1 MKNFKHFNASTLEN
15 AVSLLHEYGSG
26 ARVITGGVDLVSL
39 MKNRVIEPK
48 ALINIKTIPGLNYI
62 SEDDNT
68 LRIGALTPISAIEF
82 SSLIADR
89 YSILS
94 EAAHL
99 VASPLQRNMSSLSG
113 NLCQSNRCWYYRR
126 GPDTGLTFFCR
137 LKGGNRCYAA
147 DGDNRYHAVI
157 NAGKC
162 CAVCPSDMAT
172 ALVAMEASAR
182 IVGTAGEKTIALEQI
197 YSSLPL
203 GRLLQPDEIIT
214 EIIVPKPRENARQR
228 FLKFAIRKTID
239 FAIVSVAAV
248 SNIDGNTIYD
258 THIVLGG
265 VAPAPFRAT
274 LAEDMLR
281 AKPITQE
288 LVDKASLAAVSRAKP
303 LSNNAYKLPI
313 LHALLKRAIMK

>member
-1 MKNFKHFNASTLEN
+1 MKKFRHFNANTIED
-15 AVSLLHEYGSG
+15 AVSLLCEYGG
-26 ARVITGGVDLVSL
+26 DAKVITGGVDLVSL

-62 SEDDNT
+62 SEDGNT

-82 SSLIADR
+82 SSLVADKC
-89 YSILS
+89 SILA
-94 EAAHL
+94 EAAHA

-157 NAGKC
+157 DAGKC
-162 CAVCPSDMAT
+162 FAVCPSDMAT
-172 ALVAMEASAR
+172 ALVALNASVR
-182 IVGTAGEKTIALEQI
+182 IMGTAGEKTMALDQM

-203 GRLLQPDEIIT
+203 GRLLQADEIIT
-214 EIIVPKPRENARQR
+214 EIIVPKPQGNTRQR
-228 FLKFAIRKTID
+228 FLKFAVRKTID
-239 FAIVSVAAV
+239 YAIVSVAAV
-248 SNIDGNTIYD
+248 SKVEGNTIAD

-274 LAEDMLR
+274 LSEEMLR

-288 LVDKASLAAVSRAKP
+288 LAEEAASAALSKAKP
-303 LSNNAYKLPI
+303 LSKNAYKLPI
-313 LHALLKRAIMK
+313 VHALIKRAIME